1 MGANPL
7 SFPTPFSRLLSLRI
21 YANVMTEIRGCKLR
35 RFQEPDS
42 EASGLTEI
50 MVGTVTKLEKGIQI
64 QLKKEKRKR
73 IRGQAKHSFRP
84 NGCTTILL
92 LLNLSKRQL
101 LLYLTCI
108 LSFIVNMPRNSA
120 CLISHFPHYHF
131 FVVGGR
137 SGRLNAVIRF
147 TLSFYSCNFSSLE
160 WLPLLLTLSRS

>member
-108 LSFIVNMPRNSA
+108 LSFMVNMPRNSA
-120 CLISHFPHYHF
+120 RLISHFPHYHF
-131 FVVGGR
+131 FVGGGG